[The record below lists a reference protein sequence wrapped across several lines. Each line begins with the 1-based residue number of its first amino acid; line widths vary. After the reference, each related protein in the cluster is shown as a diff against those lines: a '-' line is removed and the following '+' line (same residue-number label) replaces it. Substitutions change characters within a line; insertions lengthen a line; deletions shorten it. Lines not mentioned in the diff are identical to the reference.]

1 MKVYVDL
8 VFLLNLIF
16 DFLILLTTSVVLHR
30 RTSYKRLLLGA
41 LVGATSIFFLFLKL
55 STLMLFL
62 LKVVIS
68 IGMLIATFGYHNWKQ
83 FMREFS
89 YLYMVSIVMGGFLY
103 FLNVQFSYQQEGLV
117 FYHRGFS
124 INVIFLFIFS
134 PIILYTYVKQGKKRE
149 ELYDQIHLVQFRYR
163 GKTYAW
169 NGFVDTGNH
178 LKDPY
183 FHRPVILVE
192 KDKIDVGGGKKI
204 YIPYDTANHHAMLE
218 CIPITSVTVDG
229 ILKKR
234 KILVGLLEDKIHLD
248 GVDCIL
254 QTSIWEG

>member
-8 VFLLNLIF
+8 VFLLNVIF
-16 DFLILLTTSVVLHR
+16 DFLILLTTSTILHR

-83 FMREFS
+83 FMREFL

-103 FLNVQFSYQQEGLV
+103 FLNIQFSYRQEGFV
-117 FYHRGFS
+117 FYHKGLS

-134 PIILYTYVKQGKKRE
+134 PIILYTYVKQGRKKE
-149 ELYDQIHLVQFRYR
+149 ELYDQIHLVQFYYR
-163 GKTYAW
+163 GQTYRW

-192 KDKIDVGGGKKI
+192 NDKIDDIDDKKI

-218 CIPITSVTVDG
+218 CISVPSITIDG

-234 KILVGLLEDKIHLD
+234 KVLVGLLEDKIHLD